1 MSKNETSNS
10 TATVHPEFAVHVLND
25 EGIRKAAEIA
35 DVFNRALYALGDVC
49 PQKTRE
55 FSLVKTKLEE
65 ACFFAKKAMA
75 CDPVNQRDNPASV
88 EKAA

>member
-1 MSKNETSNS
+1 MTNEKTSPS
-10 TATVHPEFAVHVLND
+10 IRTVHPEFAVHILND
-25 EGIRKAAEIA
+25 DGIRKATEIA
-35 DVFNRALYALGDVC
+35 DVFNQTLYALSDVC

-75 CDPVNQRDNPASV
+75 GDPANQRDNPATT